1 MKPYSALF
9 LAATAGTLF
18 AQEPLTSLIPKQT
31 DPDTALVLSL
41 LGENLGKRTF
51 SFATVVTACSG
62 KKVMP
67 LTNEPAH
74 QRVTGAI
81 AKALALTIT
90 ELNQPDSPAHQIPR
104 INEVSKFFED
114 GIHKHLNEIDGF
126 KCDVPATRAGEHQHV
141 GYPDLRVLDEE
152 SKQVFYLDPKLV
164 EKGSLDSTFRTFYF
178 EPKNETLK
186 ITEDAVHLLV
196 GIEHDGKDGEWTF
209 SGWRLVDLS
218 KLKVRLKAEF
228 QASNADVYQK
238 SELQTPPPPPEPPP
252 AEKPPEEKPPEEKP
266 PTENPPAEAPPVIT
280 PLPVIPPVTPTEVT
294 PPVTPPVVAPAVT
307 PDPEPQSAPPP
318 AAKPP
323 ETELPTP
330 DQPR

>member
-9 LAATAGTLF
+9 LTATAGLLA
-18 AQEPLTSLIPKQT
+18 AQEPLTSLIPHQS

-51 SFATVVTACSG
+51 SFATVITACSG
-62 KKVMP
+62 RKVMP
-67 LTNEPAH
+67 LTNEPSH
-74 QRVTGAI
+74 QRISAAI
-81 AKALALTIT
+81 SKALTLTLN
-90 ELNQPDSPAHQIPR
+90 ELNQPDSPVRQIPR
-104 INEVSKFFED
+104 INEVSKLFED
-114 GIHKHLNEIDGF
+114 GIRKHLNEIDGF
-126 KCDVPATRAGEHQHV
+126 SCTVPVTRAGDQQHA
-141 GYPDLRVLDEE
+141 GYPDLRILDEE

-164 EKGSLDSTFRTFYF
+164 EKGSLESSFRTFYF

-238 SELQTPPPPPEPPP
+238 AELQTPPQPEP
-252 AEKPPEEKPPEEKP
+252 PPEEKPPVETP
-266 PTENPPAEAPPVIT
+266 AVVPPAGAVPPAADPPVIV
-280 PLPVIPPVTPTEVT
+280 PVPVTPAITPAEVI
-294 PPVTPPVVAPAVT
+294 PAVSPPVVIPAVT
-307 PDPEPQSAPPP
+307 PDPEPQPAPPP

-323 ETELPTP
+323 ETELSTP
-330 DQPR
+330 ARAR